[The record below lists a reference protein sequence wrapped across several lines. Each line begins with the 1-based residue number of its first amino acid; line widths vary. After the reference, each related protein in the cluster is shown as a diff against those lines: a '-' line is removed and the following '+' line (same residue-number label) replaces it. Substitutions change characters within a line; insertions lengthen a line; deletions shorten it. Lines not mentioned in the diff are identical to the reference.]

1 MDMADLVIEGAGVVL
16 LAVIV
21 GGAFAIAAQRQRI
34 VLGMCIGLALG
45 LLALPFIAYL
55 AARLTN
61 HLATNADMTPP
72 MYIIVTALAC
82 GGLALIGTVGGL
94 IADARRRSLP
104 APSPRP
110 TLSPDDAYIDDPS
123 QWIPWMRR
131 DEPPTS

>member
-1 MDMADLVIEGAGVVL
+1 VAL

-34 VLGMCIGLALG
+34 VLGMCIGLTLG

-72 MYIIVTALAC
+72 TYIIVTALAC
-82 GGLALIGTVGGL
+82 ASLSLIGTVGGL
-94 IADARRRSLP
+94 IADARRRSHP
-104 APSPRP
+104 FPSPRP
-110 TLSPDDAYIDDPS
+110 TTPPDDAYIDDPS

-131 DEPPTS
+131 EDPPTT